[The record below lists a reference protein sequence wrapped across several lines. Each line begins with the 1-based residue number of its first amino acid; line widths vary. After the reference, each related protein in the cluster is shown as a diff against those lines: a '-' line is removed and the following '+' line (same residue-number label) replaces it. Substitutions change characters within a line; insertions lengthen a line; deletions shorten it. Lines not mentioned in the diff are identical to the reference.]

1 MNAFITQQAASV
13 GVQQHPRV
21 TVETTPVASRP
32 NGGARQA
39 LGVALVAI
47 GTRLA
52 GEMPSAK
59 AGQPE
64 GNRA

>member
-13 GVQQHPRV
+13 GVQPRPRV
-21 TVETTPVASRP
+21 TLETTTIARRP
-32 NGGARQA
+32 NMGARQA

-52 GEMPSAK
+52 GEMAAAK
-59 AGQPE
+59 AVRPE
-64 GNRA
+64 GNSA